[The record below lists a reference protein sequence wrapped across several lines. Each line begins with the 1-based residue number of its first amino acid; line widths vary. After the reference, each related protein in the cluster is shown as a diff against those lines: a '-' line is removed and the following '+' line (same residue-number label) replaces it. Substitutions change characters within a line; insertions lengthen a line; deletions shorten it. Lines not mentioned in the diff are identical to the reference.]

1 MAFCVSATCASLEIA
16 VQHADQIDHGVHAG
30 GQSHQC
36 VGVVDISLDHRHA
49 GQGTGYARGRAA
61 GRDGNT
67 VAGGHQFAANGEA
80 NETAAA
86 EDEDV
91 HDELLRRTNDQ

>member
-1 MAFCVSATCASLEIA
+1 MQDTDE
-16 VQHADQIDHGVHAG
+16 IDHRVHAG
-30 GQSHQC
+30 GQSNQC

-49 GQGTGYARGRAA
+49 GQREQVARVIAQA
-61 GRDGNT
+61 GGDGNT